1 MLTFSRQLSNVN
13 SLINNIYYKISL
25 DSETIT
31 VYLSSITVTE
41 IFYVAFLCGALAGHK
56 V

>member
-1 MLTFSRQLSNVN
+1 MLTFSHQLSNVN
-13 SLINNIYYKISL
+13 SLNNIYYKISL

-41 IFYVAFLCGALAGHK
+41 TFYVAFLCGALAGHT